1 MPTSKL
7 KVKTL
12 LDSKFNRW
20 VKTIDDETLRQD
32 IQKGSIITGGA
43 ITSMLLD
50 EPVNDYDIYFNSY
63 DLAYRV
69 AEFYLNKYSNKF
81 NTTHEVKLCQI
92 GKSEPGAVEEFNT
105 PTTPEYGR
113 PYFVI
118 KSAGIITA
126 KNTEDKKYEYFEQYD
141 GDEDATSAANF
152 LSSLAI
158 KHKVPTAKPGFEPR
172 EQYLPLCFT
181 ENAIT
186 VSDDIQLILRFAGD
200 PAEVHKNFDFVHCQ
214 CYWQSWDNQLFLPQ
228 RALESIITR
237 ELKYT
242 GSLFPLASVF
252 RLRKFIRR
260 GWTINAGQILKM
272 IMQCQALDLNDIQV
286 LRCQLISVDVAYFM
300 ELIDKL
306 EHQQKLNGS
315 EPYEVSTYI
324 THLIDE
330 IFGD

>member
-7 KVKTL
+7 KIKTL

-50 EPVNDYDIYFNSY
+50 ENVNDYDIYFNSY
-63 DLAYRV
+63 ELAHRV
-69 AEFYLNKYSNKF
+69 AEYYLNKHQDKF
-81 NTTHEVKLCQI
+81 NTTHVVHLCQI
-92 GKSEPGAVEEFNT
+92 GKSEPGAKEEFDT
-105 PTTPEYGR
+105 PSVEEYGR
-113 PYFVI
+113 PYFKI
-118 KSAGIITA
+118 KSVGVVTVTNAEA
-126 KNTEDKKYEYFEQYD
+126 KEYEFFEQYS
-141 GDEDATSAANF
+141 GDEDAASAANF
-152 LSSLAI
+152 LSSISI
-158 KHKVPTAKPGFEPR
+158 KHKKAKAGQEER
-172 EQYLPLCFT
+172 ERYLPLCFT

-186 VSDDIQLILRFAGD
+186 VSDGIQLILRFAGD

-228 RALESIITR
+228 RALESILTR

-272 IMQCQALDLNDIQV
+272 IMQCQALNLNDIHV
-286 LRCQLISVDVAYFM
+286 LKMQLMGVDVAYFM
-300 ELIDKL
+300 ELIQKL
-306 EHQQKLNGS
+306 EEGQKDPNLDIN
-315 EPYEVSTYI
+315 TYI